1 MFIANKFQDQ
11 LIEEKNVKNIFFS
24 NKDFFYIDRTFYRP
38 VPYLMHKK
46 NLTKNPLNSY
56 LFTVKYFHGDSA
68 RPKNLEGGVWEL
80 FRSKKVIARN
90 ISFLQPFHRYIFFRI
105 YILYFRI
112 DILYFRIDVMRIEHN
127 DWMSETIFLY
137 SGRNYKKKFYGY
149 INFKTFQ

>member
-1 MFIANKFQDQ
+1 M
-11 LIEEKNVKNIFFS
+11 KNIFFY
-24 NKDFFYIDRTFYRP
+24 KQRFFLQRPDFYRP
-38 VPYLMHKK
+38 LPYPMHKK

-68 RPKNLEGGVWEL
+68 RPKNLEGGVWQL

-105 YILYFRI
+105 DILYFRI
-112 DILYFRIDVMRIEHN
+112 DILYFRIGVMRIEHN

-137 SGRNYKKKFYGY
+137 SGRKSKKNFYSY